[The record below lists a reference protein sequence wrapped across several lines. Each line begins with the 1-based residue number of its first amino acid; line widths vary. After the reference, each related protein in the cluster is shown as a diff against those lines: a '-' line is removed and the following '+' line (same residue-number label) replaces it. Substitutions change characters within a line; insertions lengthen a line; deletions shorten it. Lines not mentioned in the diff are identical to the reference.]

1 MERKKLSEQRPP
13 NAATS
18 PYRPPALLPSHGC
31 PSLPSRRL
39 LPLSFLPPP
48 RRLSR
53 YAVPLQAAP
62 RRRIASP
69 ARVPSRSS
77 STAAASYG
85 YGGDLLRPIDTQT
98 IIIAAAVISAV
109 SLSLVLGLK
118 VSAAG
123 ISFFLLGSRLLASGC
138 DLLCCL
144 VAGGPGAVRPV
155 RWK

>member
-1 MERKKLSEQRPP
+1 M
-13 NAATS
+13 A
-18 PYRPPALLPSHGC
+18 ALLC
-31 PSLPSRRL
+31 PAAASCRSASFRRRAASPAAPFPPMRHQGGASPV
-39 LPLSFLPPP
+39 PLASPVAPLPPP
-48 RRLSR
+48 RAL
-53 YAVPLQAAP
+53 
-62 RRRIASP
+62 
-69 ARVPSRSS
+69 
-77 STAAASYG
+77 AAASYG

-123 ISFFLLGSRLLASGC
+123 ISFFLLDGRLMASGC
-138 DLLCCL
+138 DVLCCL

>member
-1 MERKKLSEQRPP
+1 M
-13 NAATS
+13 A
-18 PYRPPALLPSHGC
+18 ALLC
-31 PSLPSRRL
+31 PAAASCRSASFRRRAASPATPFPSRRHQGGVSPV
-39 LPLSFLPPP
+39 PLASPVAPPP
-48 RRLSR
+48 
-53 YAVPLQAAP
+53 QP
-62 RRRIASP
+62 R
-69 ARVPSRSS
+69 
-77 STAAASYG
+77 AAASYG

-123 ISFFLLGSRLLASGC
+123 ISFFLLDGRLMASGC
-138 DLLCCL
+138 DVLCCL